1 MLLFYFIKKY
11 TKQLNEICIMIY
23 EFSYLVILIAAL
35 ITTEPH

>member
-11 TKQLNEICIMIY
+11 TKQFEWNMY
-23 EFSYLVILIAAL
+23 HDFMNSRILIAAL